1 MLFLVDSMIGNVAR
15 KLQLPGYDSEYDSD
29 FGDLKY
35 LK

>member
-1 MLFLVDSMIGNVAR
+1 MLFLVDSMLGNVAR
-15 KLQLPGYDSEYDSD
+15 ELQSLGYDSEYDSD